1 MADNRG
7 GYQRPGNPSPVSG
20 PGKLSKRT
28 DGFGMP
34 QGQQAPQEVTGL
46 PYGEN
51 QEVNQIAS
59 EAPLAAAPVEPIIP
73 ALPPPINSPS
83 AYPDQPVTAGSPVG
97 PGPNRAPTTQQQE
110 QDVVAA
116 AIRIAYA
123 AAPSPQLRSL
133 VNYLE
138 QQGR

>member
-7 GYQRPGNPSPVSG
+7 GYQRPQHPAAVSG

-51 QEVNQIAS
+51 QEVNQLAS
-59 EAPLAAAPVEPIIP
+59 EAPLAAAPVEPILP
-73 ALPPPINSPS
+73 SLPPPINSPS
-83 AYPDQPVTAGSPVG
+83 AYPDQPVTAGSSAG
-97 PGPNRAPTTQQQE
+97 PGPNRVPSTSQQE
-110 QDVVAA
+110 TDVVAA
-116 AIRIAYA
+116 AVRIAYA
-123 AAPSPQLRSL
+123 SAPSPQLRSL